1 MGLFLLMVFFVPL
14 ECLGMEFLHKDT
26 VLMAD
31 LEDIPNG
38 RLGRTVAVNNSDVFM
53 GAPFQTV
60 NQTSQYG
67 ATYQHRINP
76 QRQLDYVRTLDPQAA
91 RPSRYGSAIVTD
103 GEVTAVGYASNDGIE
118 LYQLEAGNWVLI
130 KLLEQP
136 AIENVTIRS
145 FGEIIDLAGDFLVV
159 GDPSAIVDAE
169 ANAGVVMIF
178 GRNVGGANNW
188 GLDTH
193 FLDPDPP
200 LDPKFAT
207 AVAISTDLMVV
218 GDEFAD
224 RALLYHRSG
233 NSWSYHKELQAVD
246 VEADDSFGIS
256 VAAEGDFVAVGALNG
271 NDALEP
277 TNAGSVHVF
286 HRNQGGANNFGQ
298 VQQITPSAPEF
309 IDGFGKSLRLR
320 QELLVVG
327 APGSQQVYIFS
338 RLSGA
343 WTEEQ
348 KVLPPE
354 GLNFGNDV
362 QFGIDVDYDHGSLVV
377 GSDRWD
383 DVEVEVG
390 AVFLYE
396 DPGIV
401 LCGHL
406 DGIFCDGYESD

>member
-1 MGLFLLMVFFVPL
+1 
-14 ECLGMEFLHKDT
+14 
-26 VLMAD
+26 
-31 LEDIPNG
+31 
-38 RLGRTVAVNNSDVFM
+38 
-53 GAPFQTV
+53 
-60 NQTSQYG
+60 
-67 ATYQHRINP
+67 
-76 QRQLDYVRTLDPQAA
+76 
-91 RPSRYGSAIVTD
+91 
-103 GEVTAVGYASNDGIE
+103 VTAVGYASNDGVE
-118 LYQLEAGNWVLI
+118 LYVLEAGNWVLA
-130 KLLEQP
+130 KLLEP
-136 AIENVTIRS
+136 PTIDNVKIDS
-145 FGEIIDLAGDFLVV
+145 FGEVIDLADDFLVV
-159 GDPSAIVDAE
+159 GDPSANVGAVS
-169 ANAGVVMIF
+169 NAGVVMIF
-178 GRNVGGANNW
+178 GRNVGGADNW
-188 GLDTH
+188 GLVTH
-193 FLDPDPP
+193 FLDPSPPPDPE
-200 LDPKFAT
+200 FA
-207 AVAISTDLMVV
+207 ASVAISTDLMVV
-218 GDEFAD
+218 GDHFAD
-224 RALLYHRSG
+224 RALLYRRSG
-233 NSWSYHKELQAVD
+233 GTWSYHMELQPLDFEV
-246 VEADDSFGIS
+246 DDSFGIS
-256 VAAEGDFVAVGALNG
+256 VAAEGDFVGVGALNG
-271 NDALEP
+271 NDAMEP

-298 VQQITPSAPEF
+298 VQQLTPSAPEF
-309 IDGFGKSLRLR
+309 IDGFGKSLRMR